1 MMLFDGP
8 LLHYKPNLRMQLEKG
23 KKKRRTLPK
32 GDRTRHIIATLLR
45 RNPLLSYADIAKA
58 ARISDQRVGQIAH
71 EKGLDA
77 YRKEWKEKFITRL
90 RDRIRFP
97 KSFTLKPPFRRQ

>member
-8 LLHYKPNLRMQLEKG
+8 LLHYKPNPRMQLEKA

-32 GDRTRHIIATLLR
+32 GDCTRHIVATLLR
-45 RNPLLSYADIAKA
+45 RNPLLSYADIAKVL
-58 ARISDQRVGQIAH
+58 RISDQRVGQIAH

-77 YRKEWKEKFITRL
+77 YRKEWKEKFVARL
-90 RDRIRFP
+90 SDRIRLP
-97 KSFTLKPPFRRQ
+97 KSFTLKTPVAGQ